1 MSREKRTRPSVGA
14 LGRAVETGS
23 AMQADTTSKPQ
34 FTPNGPGGQRKV
46 ADLLSHG
53 RENAIPRRELERLTG
68 LDGRTV
74 RLMIERERREGR
86 PILADNAT
94 GYYLPATEHERAA
107 CVRSMRHR
115 AGEIMKSAQAIEHF
129 HVKLGCTLCYI
140 DRIKPFHSG
149 VKFQIE
155 KLNIFAQ

>member
-53 RENAIPRRELERLTG
+53 RENGVLQTFFFQV
-68 LDGRTV
+68 GRT
-74 RLMIERERREGR
+74 R
-86 PILADNAT
+86 
-94 GYYLPATEHERAA
+94 YPAGSW
-107 CVRSMRHR
+107 RS
-115 AGEIMKSAQAIEHF
+115 
-129 HVKLGCTLCYI
+129 
-140 DRIKPFHSG
+140 
-149 VKFQIE
+149 
-155 KLNIFAQ
+155 

>member
-1 MSREKRTRPSVGA
+1 
-14 LGRAVETGS
+14 
-23 AMQADTTSKPQ
+23 MQADTTSKPQ

-53 RENAIPRRELERLTG
+53 RENAIPRRELEKLTG

-86 PILADNAT
+86 PILADNAI
-94 GYYLPATEHERAA
+94 PATEYERAA

-115 AGEIMKSAQAIEHF
+115 ADEIRKTAEA
-129 HVKLGCTLCYI
+129 I
-140 DRIKPFHSG
+140 DRAG
-149 VKFQIE
+149 V
-155 KLNIFAQ
+155 

>member
-1 MSREKRTRPSVGA
+1 MSDKKKTRPAGDTA
-14 LGRAVETGS
+14 GRAAETGS
-23 AMQADTTSKPQ
+23 ASRADTTSKPQ

-53 RENAIPRRELERLTG
+53 RENAIPRRELEKLTG

-115 AGEIMKSAQAIEHF
+115 ADEIRKTAEA
-129 HVKLGCTLCYI
+129 I
-140 DRIKPFHSG
+140 DRAG
-149 VKFQIE
+149 V
-155 KLNIFAQ
+155 

>member
-1 MSREKRTRPSVGA
+1 MAKAEKRARPDAATSR
-14 LGRAVETGS
+14 RAVETGS

-53 RENAIPRRELERLTG
+53 RENAIPCRELEKLTG

-86 PILADNAT
+86 PIRADNAI
-94 GYYLPATEHERAA
+94 PATEHERAA

-115 AGEIMKSAQAIEHF
+115 ADEIRKTAEA
-129 HVKLGCTLCYI
+129 I
-140 DRIKPFHSG
+140 DRAG
-149 VKFQIE
+149 V
-155 KLNIFAQ
+155 

>member
-1 MSREKRTRPSVGA
+1 MSRENKTRPSVGA

-23 AMQADTTSKPQ
+23 ASRADTTSKPQ
-34 FTPNGPGGQRKV
+34 FTPNGPGGQRKI

-86 PILADNAT
+86 PILADNAI
-94 GYYLPATEHERAA
+94 PATEHERAA
-107 CVRSMRHR
+107 CVYSMRHR
-115 AGEIMKSAQAIEHF
+115 AVEILETAKAIEIGGDADCPTH
-129 HVKLGCTLCYI
+129 
-140 DRIKPFHSG
+140 
-149 VKFQIE
+149 
-155 KLNIFAQ
+155 